1 MFRGPGSQPLV
12 KASDVQRYF
21 EDAVWDASKEQGVD
35 ASRDA
40 CQYVAGMLAK
50 FSRTDRLVEKTPDG
64 RRIPVL
70 AQLYARAQFS
80 RDADERSRV
89 MQQLG
94 DVALFLAGVFT
105 ESFNRK
111 LVDVDYCIAM
121 GQGAYSYVATSPPSA
136 RNSCENVS
144 VYAELARSFVR
155 FVDMLNQIWEH
166 SAGRSNRDV
175 LRLYEI
181 WLRTR
186 SPRAAQQL
194 RALGVAVTNTGNLS
208 TRH

>member
-1 MFRGPGSQPLV
+1 MFQRPGNRPLMT
-12 KASDVQRYF
+12 AHDVQSYF
-21 EDAVWDASKEQGVD
+21 EDAVRDASKDQGVG
-35 ASRDA
+35 ASPDA
-40 CQYVAGMLAK
+40 CNYVAGMLAR

-64 RRIPVL
+64 RRIPAL
-70 AQLYARAQFS
+70 AQLYARAHAS
-80 RDADERSRV
+80 GDSEERCRV

-121 GQGAYSYVATSPPSA
+121 GRGAYGYIASAPPRGQGASA
-136 RNSCENVS
+136 RPR
-144 VYAELARSFVR
+144 VYAELSERFVR
-155 FVDMLNQIWEH
+155 FVDVLNQIWEH
-166 SAGRSNRDV
+166 SAGRSNCDV
-175 LRLYEI
+175 LRLYEV
-181 WLRTR
+181 WMRTR

-194 RALGVAVTNTGNLS
+194 KALGVDVLDAGSVA